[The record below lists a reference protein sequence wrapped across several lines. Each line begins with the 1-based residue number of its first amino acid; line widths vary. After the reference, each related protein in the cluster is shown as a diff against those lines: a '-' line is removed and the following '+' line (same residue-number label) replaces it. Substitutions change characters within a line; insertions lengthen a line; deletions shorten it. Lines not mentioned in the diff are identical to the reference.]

1 MEPKKIILIILMII
15 LFLLLIHYV
24 MKDSNKLSELTSG
37 ETSQTITASDLPD
50 GESSSNFTYS
60 IWFYIDD
67 WNYRYGDKKILFARI
82 GNGVFCP
89 KVFFTPSINNLAVEL
104 TIHPS
109 APSPATSPATSTTT
123 SSSATSPATSVSSPS
138 STFTCG
144 IPNVP
149 IQKWTN
155 FLMTSYGRT
164 MDLYLDGKLVKTCVL
179 PGVPRIES
187 SASVY
192 ITPNGGFSGWTSSFK
207 YWGESTNP
215 QKAWNIYTEGY
226 GGNWLGNLFGQYSIK
241 ISIVEGD
248 TEETTITI

>member
-1 MEPKKIILIILMII
+1 MEAKKIILIILII
-15 LFLLLIHYV
+15 VLFLLLIHYV
-24 MKDSNKLSELTSG
+24 MKDSNKLSDLTSG
-37 ETSQTITASDLPD
+37 ETLQTISPEDLPD

-67 WNYRYGDKKILFARI
+67 WNYRYGDKKVLFARI
-82 GNGVFCP
+82 GNNVLCP
-89 KVFFTPSINNLAVEL
+89 KVFFTPSVNNLVVNITVYPTE
-104 TIHPS
+104 TNTMNGTPKPS
-109 APSPATSPATSTTT
+109 
-123 SSSATSPATSVSSPS
+123 V
-138 STFTCG
+138 FTCG

-149 IQKWTN
+149 LQKWCN

-179 PGVPRIES
+179 PGVPKIES

-215 QKAWNIYTEGY
+215 QKAWDIYKEGY
-226 GGNWLGNLFGQYSIK
+226 GGNILGNLFGEYSIK
-241 ISIVEGD
+241 ISIMEGD
-248 TEETTITI
+248 TEEKTITI

>member
-15 LFLLLIHYV
+15 LFLLLIHYL
-24 MKDSNKLSELTSG
+24 MKDSNKLSELTSA

-67 WNYRYGDKKILFARI
+67 WNYKYGDKKILFARI
-82 GNGVFCP
+82 GNKVLCP
-89 KVFFTPSINNLAVEL
+89 KVFFTPSINNLVVEL
-104 TIHPS
+104 SVYPSETNTINGDLPS
-109 APSPATSPATSTTT
+109 T
-123 SSSATSPATSVSSPS
+123 
-138 STFTCG
+138 TFTCG
-144 IPNVP
+144 IPNIP
-149 IQKWTN
+149 IQKWCN

-179 PGVPRIES
+179 TGVPKIES
-187 SASVY
+187 SAPVY

-207 YWGESTNP
+207 YWGESANP
-215 QKAWNIYTEGY
+215 QKAWNIYKEGY

>member
-82 GNGVFCP
+82 GGGVFCP

-109 APSPATSPATSTTT
+109 TTTSTTT
-123 SSSATSPATSVSSPS
+123 SPS
-138 STFTCG
+138 RTFTCG

>member
-24 MKDSNKLSELTSG
+24 MKDSNKLSELTSA

-82 GNGVFCP
+82 GSGVFCP

-104 TIHPS
+104 TIYPS
-109 APSPATSPATSTTT
+109 ETNTIKG
-123 SSSATSPATSVSSPS
+123 SSPS
-138 STFTCG
+138 TIFTCG

-179 PGVPRIES
+179 PGVPKIES
-187 SASVY
+187 SAPVY

>member
-1 MEPKKIILIILMII
+1 MEPKKIILIILIII
-15 LFLLLIHYV
+15 LFLVLIHYV
-24 MKDSNKLSELTSG
+24 IKDSNKLSDLTSA
-37 ETSQTITASDLPD
+37 ETSQTIASSDLPD

-60 IWFYIDD
+60 IWFYIDN

-82 GNGVFCP
+82 GNQVFCP
-89 KVFFTPSINNLAVEL
+89 KVYFTPSVNNLAVEL

-109 APSPATSPATSTTT
+109 ETNTVTG
-123 SSSATSPATSVSSPS
+123 SSPS
-138 STFTCG
+138 TTFTCG

-179 PGVPRIES
+179 SGVPKIES
-187 SASVY
+187 SAPVY

-215 QKAWNIYTEGY
+215 QKAWNIYAEGY

>member
-1 MEPKKIILIILMII
+1 
-15 LFLLLIHYV
+15 
-24 MKDSNKLSELTSG
+24 MKDSNKLSDLTSA
-37 ETSQTITASDLPD
+37 ETSHTIISGDLPD

-67 WNYRYGDKKILFARI
+67 WNYKYGDKKILFERS
-82 GNGVFCP
+82 GNNVLCP
-89 KVFFTPSINNLAVEL
+89 QVLFTPSINNLVVNLA
-104 TIHPS
+104 IY
-109 APSPATSPATSTTT
+109 
-123 SSSATSPATSVSSPS
+123 PS
-138 STFTCG
+138 STTQITGDSLSTNFTCG

-149 IQKWTN
+149 LQKWCN

-179 PGVPRIES
+179 PGVPKIES

-207 YWGESTNP
+207 YWGESANP
-215 QKAWNIYTEGY
+215 QKAWDIYKEGY
-226 GGNWLGNLFGQYSIK
+226 GGNWLGNLFGQYSLK
-241 ISIVEGD
+241 VSIVDGD

>member
-1 MEPKKIILIILMII
+1 MEPKKIISIILIIV
-15 LFLLLIHYV
+15 LFLLLIHYI
-24 MKDSNKLSELTSG
+24 MKDSNKLSELTSA
-37 ETSQTITASDLPD
+37 ETSQTIASEDLPD

-82 GNGVFCP
+82 GNGVLCP
-89 KVFFTPSINNLAVEL
+89 KVFFTPSVNNLVVNL
-104 TIHPS
+104 TVYPTDTNTITGSNDPS
-109 APSPATSPATSTTT
+109 I
-123 SSSATSPATSVSSPS
+123 
-138 STFTCG
+138 FTCG
-144 IPNVP
+144 IPNIP
-149 IQKWTN
+149 LQKWCN

-179 PGVPRIES
+179 SGVPRIEP

-215 QKAWNIYTEGY
+215 QKAWDIYKEGY
-226 GGNWLGNLFGQYSIK
+226 GGNVLGNLFGDYSIK
-241 ISIVEGD
+241 VSIMEGD

>member
-1 MEPKKIILIILMII
+1 MDPKKIVLIILIIL

-37 ETSQTITASDLPD
+37 ETSQTINSGDLPD

-67 WNYRYGDKKILFARI
+67 WNYKYGNDKILFVRTSS
-82 GNGVFCP
+82 GVLCP
-89 KVFFTPSINNLAVEL
+89 KVYFTPSVNTLAVEL
-104 TIHPS
+104 DVYSSENTD
-109 APSPATSPATSTTT
+109 STQ
-123 SSSATSPATSVSSPS
+123 PN
-138 STFTCG
+138 FICG
-144 IPNVP
+144 IPNIP
-149 IQKWTN
+149 IQKWSN

-164 MDLYLDGKLVKTCVL
+164 MDLYLDGKLVKTCLL
-179 PGVPRIES
+179 PGVPKIES

-215 QKAWNIYTEGY
+215 QKAWDIYKEGY

-241 ISIVEGD
+241 ISIVEGE